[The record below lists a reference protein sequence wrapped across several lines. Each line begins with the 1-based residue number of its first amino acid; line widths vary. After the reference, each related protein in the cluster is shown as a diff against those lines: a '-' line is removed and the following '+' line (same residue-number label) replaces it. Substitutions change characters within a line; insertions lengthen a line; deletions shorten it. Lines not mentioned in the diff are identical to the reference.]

1 VRQSSGALDFFQ
13 AGFEYH
19 ANVMKM
25 FEPVSGKMG
34 NQRVWISFIRKFIF
48 LPFLSR
54 FVEKFLFQQATKKC
68 QSALMKNFPA
78 HRTFEMPL

>member
-34 NQRVWISFIRKFIF
+34 NQRVWIS
-48 LPFLSR
+48 S
-54 FVEKFLFQQATKKC
+54 FVNLFFC
-68 QSALMKNFPA
+68 LF
-78 HRTFEMPL
+78 